1 MALFSNSDPAA
12 IYAKLQTFCR
22 AMQKQKI
29 TEGPLLLQSTVHSF
43 SGHEKQ
49 ID

>member
-22 AMQKQKI
+22 AMQKQET
-29 TEGPLLLQSTVHSF
+29 TEGPLLLHSTVDSF
-43 SGHEKQ
+43 RGH
-49 ID
+49 